1 MGDFDVFERL
11 DEDAY
16 SVFLDKSVLSLGYVP
31 EKLVSREREEKFF
44 ARILSRGVRENFL
57 PGMIRV
63 YGGTGCGKTVVVRS
77 VLEKFSKYKGSMFR
91 FFYVNLKQC
100 RTIFSAANAILSA
113 ISGERVPVN
122 LGVDRVFSRIWDVL
136 KELKSGLSRIFVC
149 LVLDEADSVFSDK
162 HYDPSEF
169 FYRFLRHQ
177 TYLNDVDVKVCLIA
191 IANNAGVLEE
201 RLDAR
206 VKSSMGSERIRFDGY
221 SRIDLEAIL
230 ESRAKMALKPGY
242 VESGAVRLCAKLVSE
257 GTGDARR
264 AVDLLRVSGE
274 VANERRSKLDS
285 ECVYSAVDK
294 VEKDYVQE
302 MLESLPEYIIPPFI
316 ILTHIISK
324 RGKTTTGEF
333 YRTYN
338 TTVRGFKKRE
348 KHKLLSERR
357 ILDLVNELETMGL
370 VTTMNFSRGRG
381 GYGKEIRL
389 NMSPESILEF
399 CKPKSNNSQENSMS
413 V

>member
-16 SVFLDKSVLSLGYVP
+16 SVFLDKSVLGLSYVP
-31 EKLVSREREEKFF
+31 KKLVSRKREEEFF
-44 ARILSRGVRENFL
+44 ARILSRGVRESFL

-63 YGGTGCGKTVVVRS
+63 YGGPGSGKTVVVRS
-77 VLEKFSKYKGSMFR
+77 VLERFSRYKGRVFR

-122 LGVDRVFSRIWDVL
+122 LGVDRVFSKIWSAI
-136 KELKSGLSRIFVC
+136 KMLKSGLTRVFVC
-149 LVLDEADSVFSDK
+149 LVLDEADSVFADK

-177 TYLNDVDVKVCLIA
+177 TYLNDGDIRVCLIA

-221 SRIDLEAIL
+221 SQSDLQAIL
-230 ESRAKMALKPGY
+230 ATRARVAFKPGY
-242 VESGAVRLCAKLVSE
+242 VGKETVGLCAKLVSE
-257 GTGDARR
+257 GTGDARK

-274 VANERRSKLDS
+274 VANLRRSKVNS
-285 ECVYSAVDK
+285 ECVHTALDK
-294 VEKDYVQE
+294 VEEDYVQE
-302 MLESLPEYIIPPFI
+302 MVERLPEYIITPFI
-316 ILTHIISK
+316 ILANIVAK
-324 RGKTTTGEF
+324 KGKTTTGEL
-333 YRTYN
+333 YRAYN
-338 TTVRGFKKRE
+338 NAVSKFKKRE
-348 KHKLLSERR
+348 KYKLLSERR

-370 VTTMNFSRGRG
+370 VATRNFSRGRG
-381 GYGKEIRL
+381 GYGKEIML
-389 NMSPESILEF
+389 TVSPTSILEF
-399 CKPKSNNSQENSMS
+399 YKPKYKSQ
-413 V
+413 

>member
-11 DEDAY
+11 DEDEY

-31 EKLVSREREEKFF
+31 EKLVSRQREDEFF

-77 VLEKFSKYKGSMFR
+77 VLERFGRYKGSLFR

-100 RTIFSAANAILSA
+100 RTIFSAADAILSA

-122 LGVDRVFSRIWDVL
+122 LGVDRVFSGIWDAL
-136 KELKSGLSRIFVC
+136 KELKVGLDRVFVC
-149 LVLDEADSVFSDK
+149 LVLDEADSVFADK

-177 TYLNDVDVKVCLIA
+177 TYLNDGDIKVCLIA
-191 IANNAGVLEE
+191 IANSAGVLEE

-221 SRIDLEAIL
+221 SQSDLKGIL
-230 ESRAKMALKPGY
+230 ASRAEVAFKPGC
-242 VESGAVRLCAKLVSE
+242 VEEGTVGLCAKLVSE
-257 GTGDARR
+257 GTGDARK

-274 VANERRSKLDS
+274 VANERGSNVTS
-285 ECVYSAVDK
+285 ECVYEAVDRVK
-294 VEKDYVQE
+294 KDYVQE
-302 MLESLPEYIIPPFI
+302 MLEGLPHYIITPFI
-316 ILTHIISK
+316 ILTDIIAK
-324 RGKTTTGEF
+324 KGKTTTGEF

-338 TTVRGFKKRE
+338 TAVLSFKKRD
-348 KHKLLSERR
+348 KHRLLSERR
-357 ILDLVNELETMGL
+357 ILDLINELEIMGL
-370 VTTMNFSRGRG
+370 VTTRNFSRGKG
-381 GYGKEIRL
+381 GYGKEITL
-389 NMSPESILEF
+389 TVSPESILEF
-399 CKPKSNNSQENSMS
+399 YAPKNNKSQDSA
-413 V
+413 